1 MEGALPH
8 PIDLIPNFKST
19 HLTTPT
25 RQASHYS
32 GGSSIYSLPA
42 SAYINLACHYAC
54 CAVFN
59 LNPAGFYLFLL
70 CLRGSYRITAQH
82 AALEAAWC
90 AAKSVRWPSIFT
102 AGKRACNTNPPPHTD
117 VMQNERAFLSPP
129 RCFFFS
135 LKKQQKFKFYYCA
148 LLSGSSEPPLN
159 PDNNPDEEWVCS
171 ICKPR
176 KVCSTGNCA
185 ALCVP
190 VV

>member
-102 AGKRACNTNPPPHTD
+102 AGKRACNTNPPPPHGCDAKRTRISISTA
-117 VMQNERAFLSPP
+117 V
-129 RCFFFS
+129 FFFF
-135 LKKQQKFKFYYCA
+135 LEKTTEVQILLLRIVVGFQRATTQPRQQ
-148 LLSGSSEPPLN
+148 
-159 PDNNPDEEWVCS
+159 
-171 ICKPR
+171 PR
-176 KVCSTGNCA
+176 
-185 ALCVP
+185 
-190 VV
+190 